1 MPETAATP
9 EAALA
14 HYANQLGPD
23 PAPTPVAG
31 SLVNRTWAVG
41 SGPDFALQ
49 LLAPQFG
56 DVENARIE
64 AVSGLL
70 AEAGVAAPRL
80 VRTDDEALSVAG
92 PDGRRWRLL
101 RWIPGRIHQTVP
113 SPAHARS
120 AARLVAR
127 FHDALV
133 SAPAVA
139 ALPVTD
145 FHDTEA
151 RMARLSEALSESG
164 DQIGQLGERILVA
177 WRSLDDDQS
186 LPRRP
191 GHGDLKISNVVFES
205 DACCAVGLIDFDTLA
220 RYPLD
225 AELGDAFRS
234 WCNPAGED
242 TARPRLDLAIFEAVV
257 AGYLGSSQSLT
268 ADEKAHLVAGFA
280 RIALELAARFLTD
293 AVEDTYFAWN
303 PEVAPS
309 RSAHNLLRAEGQAV
323 LAAEVVRR
331 RAELEAIVRRY

>member
-1 MPETAATP
+1 MAETAATP

-14 HYANQLGPD
+14 HWANQLGPD

-41 SGPDFALQ
+41 SGPDYALQ

-56 DVENARIE
+56 DPENARIE
-64 AVSGLL
+64 AVSGPL

-80 VRTDDEALSVAG
+80 VRTDGEALSAAG
-92 PDGRRWRLL
+92 PDGRCWRLL
-101 RWIPGRIHQTVP
+101 RWIPGQIHQTVP

-120 AARLVAR
+120 AAELVAR
-127 FHDALV
+127 FHDALD
-133 SAPAVA
+133 SAPAA
-139 ALPVTD
+139 ADLPASD
-145 FHDTEA
+145 FHDTET
-151 RMARLSEALSESG
+151 RMARLSGAMAESG
-164 DQIGQLGERILVA
+164 DEIRQLGDRILAA
-177 WRSLDDDQS
+177 WRRLGDYQS

-191 GHGDLKISNVVFES
+191 GHGDLKISNIVF
-205 DACCAVGLIDFDTLA
+205 DADEGRAVGLIDFDTLA

-242 TARPRLDLAIFEAVV
+242 TTRPRLDLAIFEAVV
-257 AGYLGSSQSLT
+257 TGYLGRSQSLT
-268 ADEKAHLVAGFA
+268 GEEKARLVAGFA

-293 AVEDTYFAWN
+293 AVYDCYFAWN
-303 PEVAPS
+303 PKVAPS

-331 RAELEAIVRRY
+331 RAELEAIVGRY